1 MTVSTLTIRPYRGP
15 EDMPLLVAI
24 FNASAEAEGLHD
36 RRSVEQLAAWYA
48 VPSARLDPPRDILLA
63 ELDGRT
69 VGYGRHSWVDTTDG
83 LREHRV
89 FVFALAD
96 HRGDVEPLIDAL
108 EARAAEAAAEQD
120 LADPDG
126 AAGRRRVLGTFVPD
140 NQGWRKAAFER
151 RGFAPV
157 RWGFEMARRNLDAIE
172 VPPLP
177 EGLELRPVEGRAGLR
192 RLWDADVEAFRDHWG
207 GFDDSDEAFESWLA
221 EPDLDPTLC
230 VVAWDGDEIAGAV
243 INTINAY
250 ENQLIG
256 QQRGWLDSVFV
267 RRPWRRRGLAA
278 ALVARSLVL
287 LRERGLDSAVLGVDA
302 ENPNGA
308 LGVYE
313 RAGFV
318 VVSRDVNLRR
328 PWPPRATDR

>member
-1 MTVSTLTIRPYRGP
+1 MTVSTLTIRPYAGEADLPR
-15 EDMPLLVAI
+15 LVAI
-24 FNASAEAEGLHD
+24 FNAVAEADGLHD

-48 VPSARLDPPRDILLA
+48 TPTAHLDPGRDILVA
-63 ELDGRT
+63 EEDGRPI
-69 VGYGRHSWVDTTDG
+69 GYGRHSWVDTTDG

-89 FVFALAD
+89 FVFAVPDRRDAL
-96 HRGDVEPLIDAL
+96 EPLMNAL
-108 EARAAEAAAEQD
+108 EARVAEAAAEQD
-120 LADPDG
+120 AAGPDG

-140 NQGWRKAAFER
+140 TQAWRKDAFTR
-151 RGFAPV
+151 RGYAPV
-157 RWGFEMARRNLDAIE
+157 RWGFEMVRPNLDAIE

-177 EGLELRPVEGRAGLR
+177 DGLELRPVEGRAGLR

-207 GFDDSDEAFESWLA
+207 GFDDSDEAFEAWLA
-221 EPDLDPTLC
+221 EPDLDPSLC

-243 INTINAY
+243 INAINAH
-250 ENQLIG
+250 ENGLIG

-302 ENPNGA
+302 ENPTGA

-313 RAGFV
+313 RAGFA

-328 PWPPRATDR
+328 PWPPEGMDR